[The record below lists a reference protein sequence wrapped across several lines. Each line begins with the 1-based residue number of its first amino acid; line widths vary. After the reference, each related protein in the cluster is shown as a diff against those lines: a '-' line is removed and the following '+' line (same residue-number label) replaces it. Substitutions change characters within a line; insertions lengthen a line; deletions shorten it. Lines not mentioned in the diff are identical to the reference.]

1 MNFNELWSLY
11 EADKSIQGFSPKT
24 LKAYA
29 LQHKMLVMELG
40 NLDVTEVTLTILK
53 EYLAKQAVR
62 LKPNSLGH
70 RIRFVRSLFR
80 YAYEETYLTS
90 NPSLKLREP
99 KLDKRIPKFLI
110 EEDVIHLKISC
121 QSLRERALLEF
132 LYSTGCRVGEVE
144 KINIEDLNWE
154 NCSAII
160 NGKGSKQREVYF
172 TTECKV
178 WLKKYLASRE
188 DSCKA
193 LFVTDTHPT
202 KRMAIPTIRWAIKRL
217 ADRGELEVN
226 VYPHRFRHTYACQLL
241 DNGAPLDFIQGMLGH
256 EKASTTQVYAQLR
269 GERRRELYRRYF

>member
-1 MNFNELWSLY
+1 MNLSELWSLY
-11 EADKSIQGFSPKT
+11 EADKRIQGFNPKI

-29 LQHKMLVMELG
+29 LQHKMLMLELG
-40 NLDVTEVTLTILK
+40 NLDITEVTLTMLK
-53 EYLAKQAVR
+53 EYLAKQADR
-62 LKPNSLGH
+62 LKPSSLGH

-80 YAYEETYLTS
+80 YAYEEAYLTS

-121 QSLRERALLEF
+121 QLLRERALLEF

-144 KINIEDLNWE
+144 KINIQDLNWE
-154 NCSAII
+154 NCSAIV

-202 KRMAIPTIRWAIKRL
+202 KRMAIPTIRWALKRL
-217 ADRGELEVN
+217 ADRGEIEAN
-226 VYPHRFRHTYACQLL
+226 VFPHRFRHTYACQLL

-256 EKASTTQVYAQLR
+256 EKASTTQIYAQLR
-269 GERRRELYRRYF
+269 GERRRELYRRFF